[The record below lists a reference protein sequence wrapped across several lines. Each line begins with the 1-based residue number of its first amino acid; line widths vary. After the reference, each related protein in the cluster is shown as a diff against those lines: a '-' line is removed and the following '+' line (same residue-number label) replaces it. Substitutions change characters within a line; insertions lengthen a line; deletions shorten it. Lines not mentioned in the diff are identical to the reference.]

1 MLKVL
6 VTGGCGFLG
15 SHVCEFYAKQGNK
28 VVAFDNLT
36 KHELKRTGYDVK
48 VAREN
53 VLNFLEGLGVN
64 IIKGDI
70 RSKDE
75 LLTVSKNCDY
85 IIHTAAQPAMTISI
99 ENPEL
104 DLMTNVIGTFN
115 VLEAARRYDI
125 PVVICSTIHVYGN
138 KINETLKEGKTKF
151 LREPPAI
158 DENHP
163 IMEGAITPLHASKRA
178 AELYVQTFIDTYGL
192 KAAVFRLTGMYG
204 PRQFGS
210 EDHGWVANFT
220 IRTLLGK
227 PITLFGTG
235 KQVRDILYATD
246 AVKAFDA
253 FYKTKAS
260 GTYNIGGG
268 IEHAISLIECIRL
281 IEEIT
286 AKKAEIKYA
295 PKRIGDLWYFV
306 CDITKAKEKLG
317 WQPEKSNENGIR
329 KLAEWVEENIKI
341 FRGRSL

>member
-1 MLKVL
+1 MKVL

-15 SHVCEFYAKQGNK
+15 SHVCDFYVKLGDE
-28 VVAFDNLT
+28 VIAFDNLT
-36 KHELKRTGYDVK
+36 KHELKRTGYNAEA
-48 VAREN
+48 AREH
-53 VLNFLEGLGVN
+53 VLSFLKVLGVN

-70 RSKDE
+70 RIKDD
-75 LLTVSKNCDY
+75 LLKATKNCDY

-104 DLMTNVIGTFN
+104 DLTTNVIGTFN

-125 PVVICSTIHVYGN
+125 PVVVCSSIHVYGN
-138 KINETLKEGKTKF
+138 KINETLKEEETRF

-158 DENHP
+158 DENHS
-163 IMEGAITPLHASKRA
+163 IMEGTITPLHVSKRA
-178 AELYVQTFIDTYGL
+178 AELYTQTFIDTYGL

-220 IRTLLGK
+220 IKNLLEK

-253 FYKTKAS
+253 FYKAQAS

-268 IEHAISLIECIRL
+268 IKNAISLMECIKL

-286 AKKAEIKYA
+286 GKKKEINYA
-295 PKRIGDLWYFV
+295 PKRMGDLWYFV

-317 WQPEKSNENGIR
+317 WQPKTSNENGVR
-329 KLAEWVEENIKI
+329 ALAEWVKENIKI
-341 FRGRSL
+341 FRGKAS

>member
-1 MLKVL
+1 MKVL

-15 SHVCEFYAKQGNK
+15 SHVCEFYIKQGSK

-36 KHELKRTGYDVK
+36 KHELKRTGYDTET
-48 VAREN
+48 ARN
-53 VLNFLEGLGVN
+53 HVLNFLKTLEAN
-64 IIKGDI
+64 TINGDI
-70 RSKDE
+70 RNKDE
-75 LLTVSKNCDY
+75 LLTASKDCDY

-99 ENPEL
+99 EDPEL
-104 DLMTNVIGTFN
+104 DIMTNVIGTFN
-115 VLEAARRYDI
+115 VLEAARKYDI
-125 PVVICSTIHVYGN
+125 PIVVCSSIHVYGN
-138 KINETLKEGKTKF
+138 KINETLKEGETRF
-151 LREPPAI
+151 LREPPVI

-163 IMEGAITPLHASKRA
+163 IMEGAITPLHVSKRA
-178 AELYVQTFIDTYGL
+178 AELYTQTFIDTYGL

-220 IRTLLGK
+220 IKNLLGK

-253 FYKTKAS
+253 FYKAQAS

-268 IEHAISLIECIRL
+268 IKNAISLIECIKL
-281 IEEIT
+281 IEKVT
-286 AKKAEIKYA
+286 GKKVETKYA
-295 PKRIGDLWYFV
+295 PKRMGDLWYFV

-317 WQPEKSNENGIR
+317 WQPKTSNENGI
-329 KLAEWVEENIKI
+329 KALAEWVKENIKI
-341 FRGRSL
+341 FRGKAS